1 MENAVSEIVS
11 VSDKIK
17 CRAINVGEDK
27 DLEAKV
33 KAERFSYN
41 SNFR

>member
-1 MENAVSEIVS
+1 MQNPRKWCCSEIVS

-27 DLEAKV
+27 DLEARLELKD
-33 KAERFSYN
+33 SLQ
-41 SNFR
+41 